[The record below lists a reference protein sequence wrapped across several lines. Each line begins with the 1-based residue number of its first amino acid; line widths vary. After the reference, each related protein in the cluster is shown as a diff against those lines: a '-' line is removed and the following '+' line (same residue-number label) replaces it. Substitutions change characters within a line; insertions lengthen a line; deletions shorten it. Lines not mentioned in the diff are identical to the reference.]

1 MYKKPIIVAEI
12 GCNHMG
18 DFNIAKQMI
27 EIASNF
33 CNTDVIKFQ
42 KRTPSEVLT
51 PEEYNTPHPVP
62 MNSFGETYGQ
72 HREFLEFTVGQ
83 HKELMEECKKYGKV
97 YSCSVWDLTSAKEI
111 CSISPEIIKIPSA
124 CSNYFKLLDYI
135 FDNFGGEIHLSLGMT
150 TVGEREE
157 IVNYFQ
163 KKGRNK
169 DLVLYHCISGYPVSF
184 EDICLLEIEKL
195 KKQYKDVV
203 KDIGF
208 SGHHLGIAIDVAA
221 YALGARYIERHF
233 TLDRTWKGT
242 DHAASLEPDGLRK
255 LVRNLFATYTSLKY
269 KNKDLLDVE
278 LEQKKKL
285 KWNRNLRL

>member
-1 MYKKPIIVAEI
+1 MYKKPIVAAEI

-18 DFNIAKQMI
+18 DINIAKQMI
-27 EIASNF
+27 KIASDF
-33 CNTDVIKFQ
+33 CNADIIKFQ
-42 KRTPSEVLT
+42 KRNPSEILT
-51 PEEYNTPHPVP
+51 EEEYNAPHPIP
-62 MNSFGETYGQ
+62 TNSFGKTYGQ
-72 HREFLEFTVGQ
+72 HREYLEFNVNQ
-83 HKELMEECKKYGKV
+83 HKELMNECKRYGKI
-97 YSCSVWDLTSAKEI
+97 YSCSVWDLTSAEEI
-111 CSISPEIIKIPSA
+111 CSISPKIIKIPSA

-135 FDNFGGEIHLSLGMT
+135 FGNFKGEIHLSLGMT
-150 TVGEREE
+150 TAIEREE
-157 IVNYFQ
+157 IVSYFQ

-184 EDICLLEIEKL
+184 EDISLLEIKKL
-195 KKQYKDVV
+195 KEKYKYVV

-221 YALGARYIERHF
+221 YTLGAGYVERHF

-255 LVRNLFATYTSLKY
+255 LVRNLNATYTSLNY
-269 KNKDLLDVE
+269 KSKDLLDVE

>member
-1 MYKKPIIVAEI
+1 MYKKPIVIAEI

-18 DFNIAKQMI
+18 DINIAKQMI
-27 EIASNF
+27 EIASYF
-33 CNTDVIKFQ
+33 CNADIIKFQ

-51 PEEYNTPHPVP
+51 IEEYNSPHPVP
-62 MNSFGETYGQ
+62 ENSFGKTYGE
-72 HREFLEFTVGQ
+72 HREFLEFTVNQ
-83 HKELMEECKKYGKV
+83 HKELMAECRKLGKA
-97 YSCSVWDLTSAKEI
+97 YSCSVWDLTAAKEI
-111 CSISPEIIKIPSA
+111 CSISPDIIKIPSA
-124 CSNYFKLLDYI
+124 CSNYFELLDYI
-135 FDNFGGEIHLSLGMT
+135 LENFKGEIHLSLGT
-150 TVGEREE
+150 TTTKEREE

-169 DLVLYHCISGYPVSF
+169 DLVLYHCISGYPVTF
-184 EDICLLEIEKL
+184 EDICLLEIKKL
-195 KKQYKDVV
+195 KEEYGDIV

-221 YALGARYIERHF
+221 YTLGAGYIERHF

-255 LVRNLFATYTSLKY
+255 LVRNLNATYTSLNY
-269 KNKDLLDVE
+269 KPKDLLDVE

-285 KWNRNLRL
+285 KWNKNLRL

>member
-1 MYKKPIIVAEI
+1 MYKKPIVTAEI

-18 DFNIAKQMI
+18 DINIAKQMI

-33 CNTDVIKFQ
+33 CNADIIKFQ
-42 KRTPSEVLT
+42 KRTPSEILT
-51 PEEYNTPHPVP
+51 PEEYNAPHPVP
-62 MNSFGETYGQ
+62 TNSFGETYGQ
-72 HREFLEFTVGQ
+72 HREFLEFTVDQ

-111 CSISPEIIKIPSA
+111 CSISPGVIKIPSA
-124 CSNYFKLLDYI
+124 CSNYFELLDYI
-135 FDNFGGEIHLSLGMT
+135 FNNFNGEIHLSLGMT
-150 TVGEREE
+150 TAKEKEE

-169 DLVLYHCISGYPVSF
+169 DLVLYHCISGYPISF
-184 EDICLLEIEKL
+184 EDISLLEIEKL
-195 KKQYKDVV
+195 KKQYKGIV

-221 YALGARYIERHF
+221 YTLGARYIERHF

-255 LVRNLFATYTSLKY
+255 LVRNLNAAYTSLKY
-269 KNKDLLDVE
+269 KTKDLLDVE

>member
-1 MYKKPIIVAEI
+1 MYNKPVVVAEI

-18 DFNIAKQMI
+18 DINIAKQMI

-33 CNTDVIKFQ
+33 CNADIIKFQ
-42 KRTPSEVLT
+42 KRTPSEILT
-51 PEEYNTPHPVP
+51 EEEYNAPHPVP
-62 MNSFGETYGQ
+62 TNSFGKTYGQ
-72 HREFLEFTVGQ
+72 HREYLEFNIDQ
-83 HKELMEECKKYGKV
+83 HRELMEECKKYGKV

-111 CSISPEIIKIPSA
+111 CSISPDIIKIPSA

-135 FDNFGGEIHLSLGMT
+135 FENFKGEVHLSLGMT
-150 TVGEREE
+150 TAKEREE
-157 IVNYFQ
+157 IVNYF
-163 KKGRNK
+163 KKKRRNK

-184 EDICLLEIEKL
+184 EDICLLEIKKL
-195 KKQYKDVV
+195 KQGYKETV

-221 YALGARYIERHF
+221 YTLGAGYIERHF

-255 LVRNLFATYTSLKY
+255 LVRNLRAAYTSLNY
-269 KNKDLLDVE
+269 KPKDLLDIE

-285 KWNRNLRL
+285 KWNRKLRL